1 MSESS
6 ATASPTPSRPPSSS
20 DPMTRRQ
27 LFATASGQLHIG
39 PAYVPVEATP
49 GALNVGHGHVIPR
62 PDGVRAR
69 CGGPGLCREC
79 SQDMARQRTEGT
91 VDVHVSGSVARVTIA
106 ADVRK
111 LAEALRAA
119 AEEAA
124 LAWPPRRPA
133 EAGAKPGAQ
142 AGRPPLVLIESP
154 YAGDVA
160 RNERYARACLADSLA
175 RGEAPL
181 ASHLP
186 YTQPGVLDDTN
197 PAERRQGIE
206 AGLAWGA
213 RATLTAVYDDLGVT
227 EGMRQGIARAKAEG
241 RPVVFRQLPGKVG
254 EPFDPEPPRPTSCE
268 NCGTSYDACT
278 DRIMRGRGAAACC
291 RACYSTDRHAAIPW
305 EQWRRRQQTRDAEGA
320 RPTDSEGVTP

>member
-6 ATASPTPSRPPSSS
+6 ATASPTPSSSPSPSG
-20 DPMTRRQ
+20 DGMTRRQ
-27 LFATASGQLHIG
+27 LFATAAGRLRLH
-39 PAYVPVEATP
+39 APVEATP

-91 VDVHVSGSVARVTIA
+91 VDVHVSGSVVRVTIA
-106 ADVRK
+106 ADVHK

-124 LAWPPRRPA
+124 
-133 EAGAKPGAQ
+133 GCTC
-142 AGRPPLVLIESP
+142 PPLRVLIESP

-160 RNERYARACLADSLA
+160 RNESYARACLADSLA
-175 RGEAPL
+175 RGEAPF
-181 ASHLP
+181 ASHLL

-197 PAERRQGIE
+197 PEERRQGIE
-206 AGLAWGA
+206 AGLRWGA
-213 RATLTAVYDDLGVT
+213 AAQLTAVYDDLGIT
-227 EGMRQGIARAKAEG
+227 EGMRQGIARAEAEG
-241 RPVVFRQLPGKVG
+241 RPIEVRQLAGWD
-254 EPFDPEPPRPTSCE
+254 DPEPARPTSCE
-268 NCGTSYDACT
+268 GCGTAYDACT
-278 DRIMRGRGAAACC
+278 DRIMRGSRACC

-305 EQWRRRQQTRDAEGA
+305 EQWRRRQQTRDAGEREGWG
-320 RPTDSEGVTP
+320 R

>member
-20 DPMTRRQ
+20 DSMTRRQ
-27 LFATASGQLHIG
+27 LFATASGRLHIG

-49 GALNVGHGHVIPR
+49 DALNVGHGHVIPR

-69 CGGPGLCREC
+69 CGGPRLCREC
-79 SQDMARQRTEGT
+79 SQDMA
-91 VDVHVSGSVARVTIA
+91 
-106 ADVRK
+106 K

-124 LAWPPRRPA
+124 QVGAPGRPA

-175 RGEAPL
+175 RGEAPF
-181 ASHLP
+181 ASHLL
-186 YTQPGVLDDTN
+186 YTQPGVLDDTD
-197 PAERRQGIE
+197 PAERRQGIQ

-227 EGMRQGIARAKAEG
+227 EGMRQGIERAEAEG
-241 RPVVFRQLPGKVG
+241 RPVEVRQLAGWD
-254 EPFDPEPPRPTSCE
+254 DPEPARPTSCE
-268 NCGTSYDACT
+268 SCGTAYDACT
-278 DRIMRGRGAAACC
+278 DRIMRGSRACC

-305 EQWRRRQQTRDAEGA
+305 EQWRRRQRTRDAEAA
-320 RPTDSEGVTP
+320 RPTPPEEVAA